1 TVAID
6 GAGLLLALAAAAHDT
21 LYTDA
26 DRRILDAFARQAR
39 PIVVGQAV
47 VLLALASLVALWA
60 VAGGH
65 DALLPQSMTRAAV
78 PPLLPAAVLFAVTA
92 ALLWQRASTRGSA
105 ALRPPSGGARRGPR
119 GRAVAWL
126 VLAVLLAGAW
136 SQRQRAFDAVLVSHS
151 PAAG

>member
-1 TVAID
+1 YLALRRHPRAALLVLVDLALLARLDTGVTVAID

-60 VAGGH
+60 VAGGD

-78 PPLLPAAVLFAVTA
+78 HTLLPAAVLFAVTA
-92 ALLWQRASTRGSA
+92 ALLWQRASTR
-105 ALRPPSGGARRGPR
+105 
-119 GRAVAWL
+119 
-126 VLAVLLAGAW
+126 
-136 SQRQRAFDAVLVSHS
+136 
-151 PAAG
+151 